1 MPYPVTIKF
10 TGRRAGVTGRPRPGD
25 RFEQTETIPAVHPG
39 SGPLAVTTRVRGV
52 TAGEW
57 QVRATPAVV
66 QRHRPPLRPLVEPHQ
81 AGRLSPTRVLW
92 SKGNPVAS
100 TGPGV
105 RATTRVAVLATAP
118 GIIPAS
124 WSALVA
130 TGVVVALTLRGVLI
144 ARVHEPVSP
153 ALAVAIASS
162 VAGAIGARL
171 WYVALQRGRAGGGVS
186 RGLCIQGFVT
196 GVVIVGL
203 LALTLTRIPAG
214 TFLDAAAPGL
224 FFAMAIGRQGC
235 FFTGCCTGRPTASR
249 WGVWSSDGRIGVR
262 RVPVQ
267 QLEAFACLLIGA
279 GALIAVVRLGESAGG
294 AVFIGAAAV
303 YTIVRQGLLA
313 LRDEPRRT
321 SLGRPIAIAVAA
333 LVLLV
338 DIIVSYT
345 L

>member
-1 MPYPVTIKF
+1 MV
-10 TGRRAGVTGRPRPGD
+10 
-25 RFEQTETIPAVHPG
+25 
-39 SGPLAVTTRVRGV
+39 S
-52 TAGEW
+52 
-57 QVRATPAVV
+57 
-66 QRHRPPLRPLVEPHQ
+66 
-81 AGRLSPTRVLW
+81 
-92 SKGNPVAS
+92 
-100 TGPGV
+100 
-105 RATTRVAVLATAP
+105 
-118 GIIPAS
+118 
-124 WSALVA
+124 LVA
-130 TGVVVALTLRGVLI
+130 TGVVVALTLLGVLV

-171 WYVALQRGRAGGGVS
+171 WYLALQRGRAGGGVS

-224 FFAMAIGRQGC
+224 FFAIAIGRQGC

-262 RVPVQ
+262 PVPVQ

-313 LRDEPRRT
+313 LRAEPRRT
-321 SLGRPIAIAVAA
+321 SLGRPIAIALAA